1 MQVKFYKVASLPAQ
15 MEPNAFYYV
24 ENGTYTESYLTN
36 NAGVAKS
43 VGNSAMINALVSEA
57 LTSWG
62 STLATLNIV
71 PDIAARNTIIVN
83 ATTSIMILVVDASDD
98 ITVGSGSALYAYDFT
113 GELTYKIAEYESM
126 DVVLQWDNI
135 EGRPTSTVA
144 QIDNSVALA
153 HEHSNKAV
161 IDKLTEVDGSLRYDG
176 KGFDPEWTTN
186 NW

>member
-1 MQVKFYKVASLPAQ
+1 MQVKFYKVASLPTT

-43 VGNSAMINALVSEA
+43 VGNSSMINALVSQA
-57 LTSWG
+57 LANWG
-62 STLATLNIV
+62 GNAAALSIV
-71 PDIAARNTIIVN
+71 PDIAARDAIIIN
-83 ATTSIMILVVDASDD
+83 ATANMMILVVDASGDS
-98 ITVGSGSALYAYDFT
+98 TVDSGSALYAYDFT
-113 GELTYKIAEYESM
+113 AQITYKLAEYESM
-126 DVVLQWDNI
+126 DVVLQWNNI

-153 HEHSNKAV
+153 HAHNNKAV
-161 IDKLTEVDGSLRYDG
+161 IDKLTEFEGGLRYDNKSINPG
-176 KGFDPEWTTN
+176 WATN